1 MSKKFIFDKKYS
13 LIYNPFRQ
21 KLLFLDKMSK
31 NQMNIDEIVHFFGGV
46 AKLAKDSEL
55 LDSPI
60 SQAAIYKWKSR
71 GSIPVAQ
78 LAKLAQLANA
88 QGRDFN
94 INLLINNKN
103 MEHKE
108 MTQNNRVVIFDT
120 TLRDG
125 EQSPGAAMTREEKVR
140 VARQLEK
147 LGVDIMEAGFAA
159 ASPGDFAA
167 ISEIASVIKNSTVCS
182 LARATENDVRR
193 AGEAIAA
200 AERRRIHTFIATSP
214 IHMEHKLKMQP
225 DKVIQAAI
233 AAIKLAKE
241 YTDDIE
247 FSCED
252 ATRSDLGFLAEICSA
267 AIDAGATTINIP
279 DTVGYSVPS
288 VTERFFR
295 ELIARTKNG
304 NSVIWSAHC
313 HNDLGLAVSNSL
325 AAVQGGARQIEC
337 TINGLGERAGNA
349 SLEEIVM
356 ALKTRHDVF
365 GLETGIDTKQIVPA
379 SKLVSTI
386 TGYPVQ
392 PNKAIVGA
400 NAFAHESGIHQDGV
414 LKCRETYEIMS
425 AESVGWA
432 TNRLSL
438 GKLSGRNAFRT
449 KLAEIGIKLE
459 SEEALNAA
467 FARFKELADKKRE
480 IFDEDLHALVSDEMA
495 GRTADDYKY
504 ISLKCR
510 IETGEMPH
518 VALVFAKDGT
528 EYKCESAG
536 SGPVDAAFKA
546 IESVVGSGSELLLY
560 SVNAVT
566 AGTESQGEV
575 TVRLSKDG
583 RIVNGQGADTD
594 IIAASAKAYLSALNK
609 LKQGVAKLKAQ
620 GV

>member
-1 MSKKFIFDKKYS
+1 
-13 LIYNPFRQ
+13 
-21 KLLFLDKMSK
+21 
-31 NQMNIDEIVHFFGGV
+31 MNIDEIIHFFGGV
-46 AKLAKDSEL
+46 AKLAQDSAL
-55 LDSPI
+55 LLPDTPI

-78 LAKLAQLANA
+78 LQKLAQLANV

-94 INLLINNKN
+94 LNMLI
-103 MEHKE
+103 HKE
-108 MTQNNRVVIFDT
+108 KTMNKTHNRVVIFDT

-159 ASPGDFAA
+159 ASHGDFAA
-167 ISEIASVIKNSTVCS
+167 ISEIASVITQSTVCS

-200 AERRRIHTFIATSP
+200 AAKGRIHTFIATSP

-225 DKVIQAAI
+225 EKVIQAAI
-233 AAIKLAKE
+233 AAIELAKE

-267 AIDAGATTINIP
+267 AIAAGATTINIP

-295 ELIARTKNG
+295 ELIAKTHGG

-313 HNDLGLAVSNSL
+313 HNDLGLAVANSL

-356 ALKTRHDVF
+356 ALKTRHDIF
-365 GLETGIDTKQIVPA
+365 NLETGIDTKQIVPA

-510 IETGEMPH
+510 IETGEMPN
-518 VALVFAKDGT
+518 VALVFAKDGK
-528 EYKCESAG
+528 EYACESDG

-546 IESVVGSGSELLLY
+546 IESVVESGAELLLY

-609 LKQGVAKLKAQ
+609 LKQDVAKLKAQ